1 MTFRE
6 LVLFWEQL
14 QTVSTV
20 ETHNNSLRDLLQV
33 MTIAQRSM
41 GTINTDLLQ
50 IKQHEILSAFTDFEQ
65 ILDTLKEQI
74 KTRVEEEEKAWF
86 HRSSQWHRAEMSLSQ
101 HPEFPNQLRNRR
113 VQLEPDIETLFVARV
128 MMHSNWQYP
137 GMIIHPGENPFMQ
150 YMVGND
156 PLYLIDESHD
166 LLNLVDLSEYDEM
179 YRRRLRKYVIEE
191 SFDHEILEKIP
202 NSQFGICLAYHF
214 FDFRPFEM
222 IEKYLVEIYQKLL
235 PGGTVIMTFNDCER
249 LAGLTLVE
257 NNYACYNRATLI
269 KHLADRLNYT
279 ITFFYSNKDSPMSWI
294 ELKKPGTLTSL
305 RGGQTQAKILPK
317 TVANSK

>member
-14 QTVSTV
+14 QQVSTV
-20 ETHNNSLRDLLQV
+20 DTHNNSLQDLLKV
-33 MTIAQRSM
+33 MAVAQRSM

-86 HRSSQWHRAEMSLSQ
+86 HRSSQWHKSEIGMSQ
-101 HPEFPNQLRNRR
+101 HPEFPNQMRNRR
-113 VQLEPDIETLFVARV
+113 FQLESDVETLFVARV
-128 MMHSNWQYP
+128 MMHSNWKYP

-179 YRRRLRKYVIEE
+179 YRRRLRNYIIEE
-191 SFDHEILEKIP
+191 SFDHEILDKIP
-202 NSQFGICLAYHF
+202 NSQFAVCLAYHY

-269 KHLADRLNYT
+269 KHLAERLNYT
-279 ITFFYSNKDSPMSWI
+279 ITFFYSHQDSPMSWI

-317 TVANSK
+317 TVAKSK

>member
-1 MTFRE
+1 MA
-6 LVLFWEQL
+6 V
-14 QTVSTV
+14 
-20 ETHNNSLRDLLQV
+20 
-33 MTIAQRSM
+33 AQRSM

-86 HRSSQWHRAEMSLSQ
+86 HRSSQWHKSEIGMSQ
-101 HPEFPNQLRNRR
+101 HPEFPNQMRNRR
-113 VQLEPDIETLFVARV
+113 FQLESDVETLFVARV

-166 LLNLVDLSEYDEM
+166 LLNLVDLSEYDEV
-179 YRRRLRKYVIEE
+179 YRRRLRNYVIEE

-202 NSQFGICLAYHF
+202 NSQFAVCLVYHY

-249 LAGLTLVE
+249 LAGLKLVE

-269 KHLADRLNYT
+269 KHLAERLNYT
-279 ITFFYSNKDSPMSWI
+279 ITFFYSNQDSPMSWI

-317 TVANSK
+317 TVAKSK